1 MGMNNPRPSASGQ
14 IENRVLLLNHSGHGP
29 FEAKPGTPLSG
40 SLRRN
45 AEMAPYRMFEATDTR
60 EVEAADGTKLF
71 LHCWRLSAGTEKK
84 GSVLLVH
91 GLGEHGGRYGHVAHL
106 FNELGFE
113 AWANDHRG
121 FGRSDGAR
129 ARIPETNSLI
139 EDTRMIYERLQQ
151 ESGSLPILLGHSM
164 GGAIAARAVTGGWI
178 TPRALVLSSPA
189 LKSRIG
195 SFLRG
200 VASGLEKLVPNIA
213 MPHGLPLHKISHDP
227 EVLADAVGDPLNHA
241 LISPRITMFI
251 LNAGEAAIRDAG
263 KLTMPTLVQAAGDD
277 RLVDPEGAKEFAA
290 SAPPALCTLKLYPGL
305 WHEIYN
311 EREDDRDIVLADL
324 KDWLMRVVLR

>member
-1 MGMNNPRPSASGQ
+1 
-14 IENRVLLLNHSGHGP
+14 
-29 FEAKPGTPLSG
+29 
-40 SLRRN
+40 
-45 AEMAPYRMFEATDTR
+45 MAPYRMFEATDTR